1 MNRLGF
7 IVLFVLISYN
17 CCVPAYAFDD
27 RVTHRKLTEASI
39 AKSNINIF
47 LIANIGFTEG
57 IKKTFGGLDRN
68 GNGQTYEINEWLQ
81 EGSEDEDHPLC
92 RATNH
97 FHNPIHEG
105 DWTQS
110 KMSDSILVP
119 IYSFIVS
126 CGTKYSNVT
135 WATGFTAPIS
145 GFTAR
150 NGQEMGWD
158 NARTYFYEALTATD
172 PTVKEAKFVKT
183 FKSVGMVTHLLQDV
197 AVPAHVRNDMSSHL
211 INSAKWGGNPFESY
225 VIDHYAAISNTPV
238 KPEFTVPIRLTDFWD
253 NDSYTGDNPGA
264 GKNQGLAEYANA
276 NFVSD
281 YTLFKSPS
289 WDLFG
294 HSFKYPAESSTI
306 MADTNIQ
313 DPLFPLDPSRIIPRK
328 YYVKT
333 GDGETNGGNGYKLAG
348 VGYITAK
355 VQGGK
360 TGTTTKD
367 LPPMDDYVHAD
378 YAQLLLPRTVGY
390 SAALLDYFFRGTMT
404 ITTAPGDITFRSI
417 KVTASNSTPSEAMAT
432 GDVSLVIRYKALTET
447 DLGGG
452 KFLLNN
458 PSDDYSYKVVTLN
471 NVDMANSQPLTF
483 TFTDG
488 PLPMNFSDMTM
499 QLVYKGPLGNE
510 TDSVAVSPLIT
521 IDGIYTDFNLSLPA
535 SGVFAK
541 VSGDST
547 NASFNEL
554 RVTALSN
561 NPGGLSGGTISLA
574 LEYRTAVG
582 DQFQSVLVNTE
593 PENAAGYIIRTGEK
607 NGVTTLAQGVPTELV
622 FDLSSTPIPVSATD
636 ITLNLV
642 YTDNATSKVSA
653 VAVHDISEPTPVDVY
668 NNTDY
673 SCLNSTWYKYDDP
686 AAMAIVDSNND
697 GKADRSDIYPHT
709 ISNISFL
716 AGPAGST
723 LIASPQ
729 LNNLFAS
736 GPLPLGQKLR
746 MGYILT
752 EYANKFTFNETRTP
766 LDANDNSLHFSLNT
780 NYPGRG
786 FQNDGDTQNMM
797 YSFRTYKMWSGEGVI
812 FINPEYNGSCTFD
825 ALNQKLGL

>member
-1 MNRLGF
+1 MDLSGAAAK
-7 IVLFVLISYN
+7 ISAIDSSLLDKEYSYGGDSKTLLFWLEEG
-17 CCVPAYAFDD
+17 A
-27 RVTHRKLTEASI
+27 KLEDAG
-39 AKSNINIF
+39 SNF
-47 LIANIGFTEG
+47 ALSKARF
-57 IKKTFGGLDRN
+57 K
-68 GNGQTYEINEWLQ
+68 
-81 EGSEDEDHPLC
+81 
-92 RATNH
+92 NH
-97 FHNPIHEG
+97 FHNPLAILTPPIGTLTDGGLKDIMTGQSTLFWAQDSSNQVNYEGG
-105 DWTQS
+105 DWS
-110 KMSDSILVP
+110 
-119 IYSFIVS
+119 
-126 CGTKYSNVT
+126 
-135 WATGFTAPIS
+135 W
-145 GFTAR
+145 
-150 NGQEMGWD
+150 
-158 NARTYFYEALTATD
+158 NAVRDHYYHSLTETD
-172 PTVKEAKFVKT
+172 KVKKDEFTVKT
-183 FKSVGMVTHLLQDV
+183 YLGLGYHMNLLQDMSQ
-197 AVPAHVRNDMSSHL
+197 PDHVRNDAHPIDGSGFLWGFETWARKKRPFIQQQAATATNATKPTVDLTQPLYDGYAPVGRLMDTRRYVADRTP
-211 INSAKWGGNPFESY
+211 SA
-225 VIDHYAAISNTPV
+225 T
-238 KPEFTVPIRLTDFWD
+238 T
-253 NDSYTGDNPGA
+253 
-264 GKNQGLAEYANA
+264 NQGLAEYTNA
-276 NFVSD
+276 NFFSD
-281 YTLFKSPS
+281 
-289 WDLFG
+289 D
-294 HSFKYPAESSTI
+294 TI
-306 MADTNIQ
+306 FAARYATD
-313 DPLFPLDPSRIIPRK
+313 DKHYFPYPRK
-328 YYVKT
+328 QGTDIQNYFDGTKAPETVLSEDKKNVKGLWISKT
-333 GDGETNGGNGYKLAG
+333 GVEGEAVPHLVRVGAAADLAYAVFGEGKLFYAALG
-348 VGYITAK
+348 RDEIT
-355 VQGGK
+355 
-360 TGTTTKD
+360 
-367 LPPMDDYVHAD
+367 YED
-378 YAQLLLPRTVGY
+378 YARILVPKAVGY
-390 SAALLDYFFRGTMT
+390 SAALLDYFFRGKLKLIVAT
-404 ITTAPGDITFRSI
+404 PEDITFRSI
-417 KVTASNSTPSEAMAT
+417 KVTVQNDTTDEAMAS

-452 KFLLNN
+452 KYLLNN
-458 PSDDYSYKVVTLN
+458 PPEGTSTSDYTYKVTTLN
-471 NVDMANSQPLTF
+471 NVNMANSQVLTF
-483 TFTDG
+483 TFTDD

-499 QLVYKGPLGNE
+499 QLVYKGKLGNE
-510 TDSVAVSPLIT
+510 TDSVAVSPLTT

-593 PENAAGYIIRTGEK
+593 PENAAGYIIRKEEK

-622 FDLSSTPIPVSATD
+622 FDLSSTPIPVNATD

-736 GPLPLGQKLR
+736 GPLPPGQTLR

-752 EYANKFTFNETRTP
+752 EYDNKFTFNETRTP
-766 LDANDNSLHFSLNT
+766 LDANDNSLHISLNT

-797 YSFRTYKMWSGEGVI
+797 YNFRTYKMWSGEGVI
-812 FINPEYNGSCTFD
+812 FINTEYNGSCTFD